1 MACFFNILSK
11 QLPEIDLIEN
21 PFTYHINRPGVS
33 KMDFITYA
41 FLSNIK
47 NDAIYNKLKHK
58 FYILKNTILENTFI
72 TKTKREFILNKFY
85 LAQKLYHSFC
95 KLAYKYKIKKA
106 KIFSMDM
113 DLYLSTSLSSL
124 PPRVVISLYDESS
137 KIIYRFRLSDLI
149 TIIKNDLSNAPD
161 FFIEPQ
167 SIKNPYTN
175 IPFTNAQLYSIYFK
189 ISDSLLIMPTLF
201 QLFYSNNF
209 DLQEFTRRNE
219 CIIRDYAIKSFL
231 KGANTDLKHKYT
243 LKMLRTYNYLL
254 PNIILDPSF
263 PKKKLVKVFTSY
275 LEYYLITRYSLNP
288 SLRFFSKEKLR
299 LKLIKFNKLNPT
311 FGRKIWKR
319 IEKPILENKII
330 SYPISQINTEG
341 IFIFGSNT
349 TTDTTSNFQTCP
361 HTVYSFVDT
370 VINEPAIIPISG
382 GVSRIRRSRAQRRR
396 LAHYPDITNNP
407 PNIINTIDSDDDI
420 PEILD
425 NLHGSDTD
433 GEDNL
438 PVVTNDSDIIRS
450 IMSILPNRSL

>member
-21 PFTYHINRPGVS
+21 PFTYHINRPGVEIS

-47 NDAIYNKLKHK
+47 NDAIYNKLNHK

-72 TKTKREFILNKFY
+72 TKTKQEYILNKFY

-124 PPRVVISLYDESS
+124 PPSVVISLYDEPS
-137 KIIYRFRLSDLI
+137 KTIYRFRLSDLI

-161 FFIEPQ
+161 FFVEPQ

-219 CIIRDYAIKSFL
+219 CIIRDYAIKSLL

-243 LKMLRTYNYLL
+243 LKMLRTYNNLL
-254 PNIILDPSF
+254 PNIIIDPSF

-330 SYPISQINTEG
+330 SCPISQINTEG

-349 TTDTTSNFQTCP
+349 AATSNFQTRP

-382 GVSRIRRSRAQRRR
+382 GVSRVRRSRAQRRR
-396 LAHYPDITNNP
+396 LAHYPAITNNP

-425 NLHGSDTD
+425 NLPDSDTD
-433 GEDNL
+433 DEDNL
-438 PVVTNDSDIIRS
+438 PAVTYDSDIIRS

>member
-1 MACFFNILSK
+1 MACFFNILSE
-11 QLPEIDLIEN
+11 QLPEINLNEN
-21 PFTYHINRPGVS
+21 PFSHHINISGVC
-33 KMDFITYA
+33 KVDFITYA

-47 NDAIYNKLKHK
+47 NDAIYHKLKHK

-72 TKTKREFILNKFY
+72 TKTKQEYILNKFY
-85 LAQKLYHSFC
+85 LAQKCYRGFC
-95 KLAYKYKIKKA
+95 KLAFKYKIKKA
-106 KIFSMDM
+106 KVFAMNM

-124 PPRVVISLYDESS
+124 PPRVVIFLYDESS
-137 KIIYRFRLSDLI
+137 KIIYKFRLSDLI

-175 IPFTNAQLYSIYFK
+175 VPFTNAQLYSIYFK
-189 ISDSLLIMPTLF
+189 ISDSLLLMPILF

-219 CIIRDYAIKSFL
+219 CIIRDYAINSFL
-231 KGANTDLKHKYT
+231 KGATADIKHKYI
-243 LKMLRTYNYLL
+243 LKMLRTYNHLL
-254 PNIILDPSF
+254 SNIIIDPSF
-263 PKKKLVKVFTSY
+263 PKKKLIKVFNSY
-275 LEYYLITRYSLNP
+275 LEMYLITKYSLNP
-288 SLRFFSKEKLR
+288 SFRFFSKEKLR

-319 IEKPILENKII
+319 IDKPVLENKII
-330 SYPISQINTEG
+330 SYPISQISTEG

-349 TTDTTSNFQTCP
+349 TNTCNFQTRP

-370 VINEPAIIPISG
+370 VINEENIIPISG
-382 GVSRIRRSRAQRRR
+382 AVSRIRRSRAQRRR
-396 LAHYPDITNNP
+396 LAHHPSITDNL
-407 PNIINTIDSDDDI
+407 PNIIDTIDSDDDM
-420 PEILD
+420 PDLVD
-425 NLHGSDTD
+425 PLSDGDTD

-438 PVVTNDSDIIRS
+438 PVVSNDSDIIRS